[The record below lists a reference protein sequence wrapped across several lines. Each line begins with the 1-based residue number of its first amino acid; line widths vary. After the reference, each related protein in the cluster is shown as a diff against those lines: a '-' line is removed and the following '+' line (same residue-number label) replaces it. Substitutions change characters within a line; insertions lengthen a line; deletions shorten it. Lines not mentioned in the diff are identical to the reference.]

1 MAEED
6 DCEENEVTRNC
17 IKQGSRGSSM
27 EEGVILHVTGESV
40 TDEYLGS
47 EITLVFD
54 GIIKRAS

>member
-1 MAEED
+1 
-6 DCEENEVTRNC
+6 
-17 IKQGSRGSSM
+17 M